1 MTFNL
6 FEEKEYS
13 CCPENNANNSLMGS
27 NKIMW
32 FLNSKKEKR
41 KTKLKVQCK
50 TKIFAIYTSK
60 RKLTS
65 TR

>member
-6 FEEKEYS
+6 FEEKEYP
-13 CCPENNANNSLMGS
+13 CCSKNNANNSLMGF

-32 FLNSKKEKR
+32 FLNSKKRKR
-41 KTKLKVQCK
+41 KLKVQCEK
-50 TKIFAIYTSK
+50 KIFAVYTSN
-60 RKLTS
+60 REVTS